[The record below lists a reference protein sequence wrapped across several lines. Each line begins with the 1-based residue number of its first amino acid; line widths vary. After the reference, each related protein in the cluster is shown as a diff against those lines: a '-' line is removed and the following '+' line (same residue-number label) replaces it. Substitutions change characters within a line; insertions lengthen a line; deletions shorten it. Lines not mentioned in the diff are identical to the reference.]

1 MDLCSSNDAA
11 GRLDGTWLSGG
22 RGILRSSWEWKH
34 RAERCP
40 VVVGGIIAE
49 TQHRLGSDRSRV
61 GIVSN
66 TIAHSPARVDLR
78 PSSEERGDGDNDQG
92 VQSLHGGVLEYRARL
107 SVVVC
112 KEGVR
117 MGLWDVGDRCSVV

>member
-22 RGILRSSWEWKH
+22 RRSPRSSWEWKH

-40 VVVGGIIAE
+40 VVVGGIIPE
-49 TQHRLGSDRSRV
+49 TQHILRIDRSGV
-61 GIVSN
+61 GVVSN
-66 TIAHSPARVDLR
+66 AIAHSPARDDLR
-78 PSSEERGDGDNDQG
+78 PSSGERGDGNNDQE
-92 VQSLHGGVLEYRARL
+92 VQSLHGGVLECRGRL
-107 SVVVC
+107 SVVGC

-117 MGLWDVGDRCSVV
+117 MRVWDVGERC